1 MKRSSHNRGSQNAF
15 SLVEMLVVIAVIGIL
30 TQVSL
35 AAVRGVFDRADR
47 ETAKA
52 NARMIVSLGNAALAS
67 GDPVY
72 TSETNLKRAVN
83 AVLAGIDLD
92 EFGDGSARLSLTAL
106 SRDEK
111 RYARKFMRFREG
123 RLRFIQAGKG
133 AFEEQQDEAQ
143 PE

>member
-1 MKRSSHNRGSQNAF
+1 M
-15 SLVEMLVVIAVIGIL
+15 
-30 TQVSL
+30 
-35 AAVRGVFDRADR
+35 FDRADR

-52 NARMIVSLGNAALAS
+52 NARMIVSHGNAALAS

-72 TSETNLKRAVN
+72 ASATNLKKAVN

-92 EFGDGSARLSLTAL
+92 ELGEGSASLSLTAL
-106 SRDEK
+106 TKEEK
-111 RYARKFMRFREG
+111 RFARKFMRFREG